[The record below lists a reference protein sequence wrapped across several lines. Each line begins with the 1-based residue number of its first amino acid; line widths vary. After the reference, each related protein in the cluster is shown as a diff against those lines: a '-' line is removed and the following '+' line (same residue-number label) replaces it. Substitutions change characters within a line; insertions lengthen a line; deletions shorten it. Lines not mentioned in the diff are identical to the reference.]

1 MGKRG
6 DLIDILPTRAGGPD
20 EFLMN
25 FFLTDRERAGNLNHA
40 LSVRRVGLSGK
51 RRFSPGPGRIFRGI

>member
-1 MGKRG
+1 
-6 DLIDILPTRAGGPD
+6 
-20 EFLMN
+20 MN